1 MVEYT
6 GISGKQPIGSVL
18 IMAGGKGGRIG
29 NPLKFLLPLAG
40 SSVLERLIIDVQ
52 QISDRI
58 WICTT
63 ESSLP
68 FLKDKNGIE
77 KTSLIV
83 GNGNGY
89 HEDLN
94 YALNEIKNLPVF
106 VIPADTVIID
116 RGLLEFLTSFPEKTN
131 SGLVNLKQ
139 NGEFTGISVFL
150 SVPLNKNQSIPFED
164 VDISGTKII
173 NINTPEDYEKA
184 RELVSDQ

>member
-1 MVEYT
+1 MNLFR
-6 GISGKQPIGSVL
+6 KQQTNSVL
-18 IMAGGKGGRIG
+18 IMAGGRGERIK
-29 NPLKFLLPLAG
+29 NPVKFLLPLAD
-40 SSVLERLIIDVQ
+40 SSVLERLITDVQ

-68 FLKDKNGIE
+68 FLKNISMVG

-83 GNGNGY
+83 GHGNGY

-94 YALNEIKNLPVF
+94 YALNTIKNVPVF

-116 RGLLEFLTSFPEKTN
+116 RTLLKFLISCMEKAK
-131 SGLVNLKQ
+131 SSLVNLKQ

-150 SVPLNKNQSIPFED
+150 STPVNKIQSIPFED
-164 VDISGTKII
+164 VEISGSKIV
-173 NINTPEDYEKA
+173 NINTLEDYERAK
-184 RELVSDQ
+184 RLVSDL